1 MIRAGWK
8 ALPIK
13 VLLIEFPR
21 GEILGKPS
29 NVEIYDCEIGS
40 EPTLHDYHAIIIDV
54 DEIINK
60 KLDLHIS
67 SQDPLNEFCRGITA
81 LHGKVREQLQT
92 GGVVFC
98 FAGQKNQFLTYVT
111 MRTSYDWCP
120 VNVEVTN
127 SSGDTVLPRFEE
139 LKYYAPLFKDL
150 RDKSV
155 HWTCY
160 FPEATLPKD
169 SRVLATN
176 RAGYPI
182 FVEIPLGAGK
192 LVMLPKFKNRIKAV
206 TAIVNEV
213 LPHMVREE
221 EPTYLP
227 EWLSEFVPEIE
238 ANTGRLLKEIDTA
251 KRLLY
256 SKDRALKRAVA
267 YALEKIGFTV
277 KILPDGTLPDLQIS
291 TDEMNAVVEV
301 KGHDKEQADRKDVLQ
316 LLGYLSET
324 DLRMK
329 GVFVCNHKL
338 QTSPVS
344 RGEVAYTAG
353 AIQLA
358 HSNEI
363 CLLSTLD
370 LWKIVLSIIERK
382 TMPESLARTRKA
394 VMAGTGPVTLT

>member
-1 MIRAGWK
+1 
-8 ALPIK
+8 

-21 GEILGKPS
+21 EEILGKPS
-29 NVEIYDCEIGS
+29 NVEIYDCKIGS
-40 EPTLHDYHAIIIDV
+40 EPTLHDYHAIIMDV
-54 DEIINK
+54 DEIVNK
-60 KLDLHIS
+60 KLHSHVLSENLLHDLGQAIA
-67 SQDPLNEFCRGITA
+67 A
-81 LHGKVREQLQT
+81 LHGEVQEQLQT

-98 FAGQKNQFLTYVT
+98 FAGERSRFTAYTTV
-111 MRTSYDWCP
+111 RTSYDWCP
-120 VNVEVTN
+120 VNVGVMN

-155 HWTCY
+155 YWTCY
-160 FPEATLPKD
+160 FPEEMLPKD

-192 LVMLPKFKNRIKAV
+192 LVMLPKFKNRIQAV

-213 LPHMVREE
+213 LPHIVREE
-221 EPTYLP
+221 EPTYVP
-227 EWLSEFVPEIE
+227 EWLSEFVPTIE
-238 ANTGRLLKEIDTA
+238 AETKGLLKEIDTA
-251 KRLLY
+251 KKLLY
-256 SKDRALKRAVA
+256 SKDRALKKAVA
-267 YALEKIGFTV
+267 YALEKMGFTV

-291 TDEMNAVVEV
+291 THEVNAVVEV

-344 RGEVAYTAG
+344 RGQVAYTAG

-358 HSNEI
+358 RSNEI

-370 LWKIVLSIIERK
+370 LWQIVLSILERK
-382 TMPESLARTRKA
+382 TTPENLARTRKA
-394 VMAGTGPVTLT
+394 VMAGTGLVTLT